1 MKALWTLRDAA
12 SGPGRLPEGQ
22 TATDTPESHYSN
34 LPCVVSQS
42 SNSERETKRERE
54 AAKTR
59 VKEHRTF
66 VQPDSLIDGCREKGE
81 IRKLPDH
88 AYNLHIAPLNVH

>member
-1 MKALWTLRDAA
+1 MA

-22 TATDTPESHYSN
+22 AATNTPESHYSN

-42 SNSERETKRERE
+42 SNRERETKRERE
-54 AAKTR
+54 AGRTR

-66 VQPDSLIDGCREKGE
+66 IQPDSLIDGCREKWE

-88 AYNLHIAPLNVH
+88 AYNLLIAPLNVH